1 VGFVVCEL
9 GLMSYVLY
17 SGPLKPVNLFLFL
30 SKFVICPSLIIKSS
44 VNLQLHTLQMLF
56 KGFPEECNALKSLK
70 DGALST
76 GSSSKWS
83 TEWAT
88 YALPVVNQVNVN
100 WFSTIVITLISL
112 GLILF
117 HTQFAGCRMKH

>member
-1 VGFVVCEL
+1 VGVVVCEL
-9 GLMSYVLY
+9 GPMSYVLY
-17 SGPLKPVNLFLFL
+17 SAPFETCKSLFLFL
-30 SKFVICPSLIIKSS
+30 IKSS
-44 VNLQLHTLQMLF
+44 VNLQLHKLQMLF

-88 YALPVVNQVNVN
+88 YALPVLNQVNVN
-100 WFSTIVITLISL
+100 WFSTMVITLTSL